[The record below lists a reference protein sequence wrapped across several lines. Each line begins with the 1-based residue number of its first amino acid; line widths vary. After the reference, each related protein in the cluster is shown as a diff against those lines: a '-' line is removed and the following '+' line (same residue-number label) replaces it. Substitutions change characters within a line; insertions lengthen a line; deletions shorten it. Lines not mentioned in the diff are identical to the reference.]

1 MTSLTMNA
9 NEIEKV
15 AHIPHILVKVIVKLE
30 VMSLKSRTKEPC
42 KGRLTI

>member
-9 NEIEKV
+9 NEIEKA
-15 AHIPHILVKVIVKLE
+15 AHIPHILVKVIVELE
-30 VMSLKSRTKEPC
+30 VMYLKSRMKEPC